1 MQKIMEEV
9 FPATVV
15 VHIWWCMIASLE
27 DRILQRCNQTLS
39 LIHPRCRCEIS
50 STETADAKVHD
61 STILTVLDPNF
72 MTQLLGGVFLLSKST
87 KRGEKKERTKHW
99 NMKSQFFSSVPSLT
113 IDHDSMIWLKSEQKM
128 IEVHQSAA
136 FWI

>member
-1 MQKIMEEV
+1 MEEV

-15 VHIWWCMIASLE
+15 VLIWWCMIASLE

-39 LIHPRCRCEIS
+39 LIPPRCRCEIS
-50 STETADAKVHD
+50 STETADAKGHD

-87 KRGEKKERTKHW
+87 KRGEKKKGPNIGT
-99 NMKSQFFSSVPSLT
+99 
-113 IDHDSMIWLKSEQKM
+113 
-128 IEVHQSAA
+128 
-136 FWI
+136 